1 VNADVVVIGAGCAG
15 LSAAV
20 RLAAAGLSVVV
31 FEESPRLGGRATS
44 FTDRETGERVDN
56 GQHVLFG
63 CYRETYAYLKQIGA
77 ADLAPLQ
84 QRLSLS
90 IAGDDGRQT
99 TLTCRDW
106 PPPWHLVSGLFGW
119 SALGWRDRLSA
130 LRLAP
135 LLQRVRRLGPA
146 RVAADVPA
154 SQTTTA
160 WLRAHGQSDRLRTWL
175 WNPLAIAA
183 LNQSPDVA
191 AAQPFVRVLGEL
203 FGPRADDSAI
213 GLPTVPLDDLLA
225 EPARRFVEE
234 RGGAVRTKSPAR
246 IRVSDGAIAGVRAGE
261 TFVPCSA
268 VVCAVPW
275 HAFDRVW
282 EDRAPVLVADLATN
296 AAATGSSPIVTV
308 NLWFDGPVMTQP
320 FIGLIGGPMQWVFD
334 KSALF
339 GTNAGH
345 LSVVSS
351 GAEDIVSLG
360 NPEITATAVKQLAAA
375 LPATRGR
382 RLTRSVV
389 VREHR
394 ATFSLVPGGP
404 PRPSNSTR
412 LPGFYLAGDWT
423 DTELP
428 ATIESA
434 VLSGRR
440 AADLVLAARRA

>member
-1 VNADVVVIGAGCAG
+1 MNADVVVIGAGCAG

-20 RLAAAGLSVVV
+20 RLAAAGLTVIVS
-31 FEESPRLGGRATS
+31 EEGPRLGGRATS

-84 QRLSLS
+84 NRLSLS
-90 IAGDDGRQT
+90 IASSDGRQT

-106 PPPWHLVSGLFGW
+106 PPPWHLVSGLTSW
-119 SALGWRDRLSA
+119 SALGWGDRLSA

-135 LLQRVRRLGPA
+135 LLQRVRREGAA
-146 RVAADVPA
+146 RVAADVPPE
-154 SQTTTA
+154 QTATA
-160 WLRAHGQSDRLRTWL
+160 WLRARGQSERLRTWL

-203 FGPRADDSAI
+203 FGPRREDSAI
-213 GLPTVPLDDLLA
+213 GLPCVPLDDLLA
-225 EPARRFVEE
+225 EPARRFIED
-234 RGGAVRTKSPAR
+234 RGGVVRTKSPAR
-246 IRVSDGAIAGVRAGE
+246 VRVHQGAIEGVQTGD
-261 TFVPCSA
+261 TFVACRT

-282 EDRAPVLVADLATN
+282 ESGVPTQLSDVASNAT
-296 AAATGSSPIVTV
+296 AMASSPIVTV
-308 NLWFDGPVMTQP
+308 NLWFDGPVMTEP
-320 FIGLIGGPMQWVFD
+320 FIGLVGGPMQWVFD

-339 GTNAGH
+339 GMTAGH
-345 LSVVSS
+345 LSIVSS
-351 GAEDIVSLG
+351 GADDIVALG
-360 NPEITATAVKQLAAA
+360 NAELTDRAVKQLAAV
-375 LPATRGR
+375 LPASRTRK
-382 RLTRSVV
+382 LMRSVV

-404 PRPSNSTR
+404 KRPSNATTLS
-412 LPGFYLAGDWT
+412 GFYLAGDWT
-423 DTELP
+423 DTDLP

-440 AADLVLAARRA
+440 AADLILAARRA